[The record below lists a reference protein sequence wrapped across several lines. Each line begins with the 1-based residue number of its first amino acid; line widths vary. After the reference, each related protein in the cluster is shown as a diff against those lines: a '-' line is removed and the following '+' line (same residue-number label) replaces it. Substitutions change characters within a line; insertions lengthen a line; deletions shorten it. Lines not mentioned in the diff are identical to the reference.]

1 MVKVVSFK
9 FQQCLAAFIMLLVEG
24 SPETGIFRNLPKDI
38 FDSPHFWK

>member
-9 FQQCLAAFIMLLVEG
+9 FQQCLVAFTMLLVEG
-24 SPETGIFRNLPKDI
+24 SPETGLLRDLPNLI